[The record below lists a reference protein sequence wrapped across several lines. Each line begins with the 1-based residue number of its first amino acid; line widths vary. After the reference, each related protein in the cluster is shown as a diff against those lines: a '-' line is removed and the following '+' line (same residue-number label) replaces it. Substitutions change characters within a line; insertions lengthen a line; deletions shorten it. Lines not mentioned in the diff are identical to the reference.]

1 MIVTKCGTTM
11 SLFLHMNTL
20 SKEVIIC
27 FTHLRLNAS
36 LCKEIIV
43 YSLTINERIADT
55 VMVFLCYSTFRVF
68 LCPVSILS
76 LFQQSLVYYKWHIKL
91 LSSTIFFF
99 SLSRS
104 QSNWRKGETEQS
116 TWVEEVWIKS
126 HIWETVMEGNLL
138 ISFSSVYQKTMGNI
152 HSNKVVAGRY
162 LYLQVTFLKLPW

>member
-1 MIVTKCGTTM
+1 MYRNILLSSMIVTKCGTTM

-99 SLSRS
+99 
-104 QSNWRKGETEQS
+104 
-116 TWVEEVWIKS
+116 
-126 HIWETVMEGNLL
+126 
-138 ISFSSVYQKTMGNI
+138 
-152 HSNKVVAGRY
+152 
-162 LYLQVTFLKLPW
+162 FLKQESVKLEERGNWTKYLGGRGMD